1 MANELNGLLSELSAV
16 NVGTEC
22 DKWQFLTI
30 NLRGTRLCIFY
41 TVEIIR
47 NSIAIDKI
55 LQPVL
60 WLYPLKGGF
69 DKFIHTESDI

>member
-16 NVGTEC
+16 NVNTEC

-47 NSIAIDKI
+47 NSIAID
-55 LQPVL
+55 
-60 WLYPLKGGF
+60 
-69 DKFIHTESDI
+69 